1 MARRSD
7 HSRDEIKEMALVA
20 GERIIEEEGYKA
32 LTARRVS
39 SAIGYTVGSLYLVFS
54 NLDDLRLQ
62 INARTLDQLLSCLD
76 AVIKHSNSPEDC
88 IKKLAR
94 EYYRFVQSNELRWL
108 MIFEHK
114 LPKGVETPSWYVNH
128 IAKLFECI
136 DKQFYSLDRTKAQTE
151 SEMAARALWS
161 GVHGICILAST
172 GKLGVASVETVEPVV
187 DVLVDNF
194 LTGWAAV

>member
-20 GERIIEEEGYKA
+20 GEKIIEEEGYKA

-62 INARTLDQLLSCLD
+62 INTRTLDQLLACLD
-76 AVIKHSNSPEDC
+76 EVIKHCKTPEDC
-88 IKKLAR
+88 IKELAR
-94 EYYRFVQSNELRWL
+94 EYFRFAQGNELRWL
-108 MIFEHK
+108 MVFEHK
-114 LPKGVETPSWYVNH
+114 LPGGVETPSWYLNH
-128 IAKLFECI
+128 IAKLFESI
-136 DKQFYSLDRTKAQTE
+136 DQQFYSLGSAKAQAE
-151 SEMAARALWS
+151 SVRAARALWS

-172 GKLGVASVETVEPVV
+172 GKLNVVSGESVESVV
-187 DVLVDNF
+187 DTLVDNF
-194 LTGWAAV
+194 LKGWAV

>member
-20 GERIIEEEGYKA
+20 GEKIIEEEGYKA

-62 INARTLDQLLSCLD
+62 INTRTLDQLLSGLD
-76 AVIKHSNSPEDC
+76 EVMKRCNTPHDC
-88 IKKLAR
+88 IKALAR
-94 EYYRFVQSNELRWL
+94 EYLRFAQRNELRWL
-108 MIFEHK
+108 MVFEHK
-114 LPKGVETPSWYVNH
+114 LPAGIETPAWYLNH
-128 IAKLFECI
+128 IEKLFECI
-136 DKQFYSLDRTKAQTE
+136 DQQFYSLGSVKAQTG
-151 SEMAARALWS
+151 SVRAARALWS

-172 GKLGVASVETVEPVV
+172 GKLNVVSGETVESVV
-187 DVLVDNF
+187 DTLVDNF
-194 LTGWAAV
+194 LKGWAV